1 MGGALWVERVRILR
15 DVARAIP
22 THALAAA
29 VLRDLLLVVAALTIA
44 LLAPAAL
51 RRLADRRQRGIT
63 FDLLPPEDSELALAD
78 WVAFFRGLFGM
89 ARPWWKRC
97 ILGEPWVVFRY
108 VVEAGGTR
116 ARCWCPEHLEALLR
130 SLLRTA
136 APGME
141 INVAQDQVPQG
152 GPAAHTRL
160 RLWREAL
167 YPLASPRGDNLR
179 GILGALATT
188 GSGVYELTVQPDVH
202 WQGEAQR
209 RLDQLAGI
217 GTSSNPLS
225 GILSELLDIFAGP
238 LLRKAASPPHLGKS
252 TRHSS
257 PPGDK
262 AGEPGYRVE
271 ARLRVSAQS
280 SAQSKAAMQAL
291 TSAFRTLDGGN
302 GLRPARVWRGRR
314 FDRDIAESRPPRTK
328 SLTLCAEELAHLF
341 HLPCPGAALLT
352 APVRVAPVA
361 LPTGGGRVLCIG
373 DDDGR
378 TPVTVSQ
385 VDLRH
390 HIHVIGATGSGKST
404 ELANLGLGAIANN
417 VGVGVIDPKGDLVRD
432 LLQRI
437 PRSLAGRVV
446 LIDPAERDYPIGL
459 NVLDCPDPDL
469 REVVC
474 DSVVTIFRKNYERF
488 WGPRTDDVMR
498 AAVLTLLHRPG
509 LTLCEIPLLLLHPEG
524 RTKLVG
530 KLNDPVGLDAFWEEY
545 DRMGE
550 TQRLQMVG
558 PLLNKLRT
566 FLLRRTVRNMLG
578 QPRSTVDLQRV
589 MDEGGIIL
597 ISLAKGLLGEETSRL
612 LGSFMVARI
621 WQAALTRAD
630 RPENLRPDFN
640 LLLDE
645 FQTYLHL
652 PQSLGEILAEARGY
666 HLSLTLANQHL
677 GQLSRETVEA
687 LSANAR
693 TRMVFQ
699 CGQEDAR
706 YLAKEFQPWMSEL
719 QLRNLQ
725 PHQVAV
731 RLYSGGRTLPPFTGM
746 TRPLPEPPLDSD
758 AEQLRRTAL
767 RRFGRAR
774 EVVEAEIVARYRGTA
789 MAPVSPPPDDS
800 HEDEV
805 PVVEDGPDNGLQQ
818 LQQETLHLLQPSAD
832 DLP

>member
-1 MGGALWVERVRILR
+1 MGAPLRVDRVRILR
-15 DVARAIP
+15 DVLRVIHPPAP
-22 THALAAA
+22 TPA
-29 VLRDLLLVVAALTIA
+29 VLRELLLILAALTMA
-44 LLAPAAL
+44 LVAPAIL

-63 FDLLPPEDSELALAD
+63 FELLPPEESALVLAD
-78 WVAFFRGLFGM
+78 WVGFFRGLFGM
-89 ARPWWKRC
+89 ARPWWKRW
-97 ILGEPWVVFRY
+97 LFGEPWVVFQY
-108 VVEAGGTR
+108 VVEAGVTR

-136 APGME
+136 LPGME
-141 INVAQDQVPQG
+141 ICEAGDAVALPK
-152 GPAAHTRL
+152 PAARARL

-167 YPLASPRGDNLR
+167 HPLATPRDDNLR
-179 GILGALATT
+179 GVLGALATT
-188 GSGVYELTVQPDVH
+188 GTGVYELVVQPDVK
-202 WQGEAQR
+202 WQGQAQR
-209 RLDQLAGI
+209 RLDEMAGI
-217 GTSSNPLS
+217 GRSANALS

-238 LLRKAASPPHLGKS
+238 LLRKAASPPKAGTS
-252 TRHSS
+252 TRHS
-257 PPGDK
+257 PPAGDK

-271 ARLRVSAQS
+271 ARLRISALS
-280 SAQSKAAMQAL
+280 SAQSKRGIQAL
-291 TSAFRTLDGGN
+291 TSAFRTLDGAN
-302 GLRPARVWRGRR
+302 GLRPARVWLGRR
-314 FDRDIAESRPPRTK
+314 FDRDIAQSRPPRTK
-328 SLTLCAEELAHLF
+328 ALTLCAEELAHLF
-341 HLPCPGAALLT
+341 HLPCPGAALLA
-352 APVRVAPVA
+352 APVRVPPVV
-361 LPTGGGRVLCIG
+361 LPTHGRILCIG
-373 DDDGR
+373 DDDAR
-378 TPVTVSQ
+378 TPVTVSLK
-385 VDLRH
+385 DLRH
-390 HIHVIGATGSGKST
+390 HVHVIGSTGSGKST
-404 ELANLGLGAIANN
+404 ELANLGLGAIADR

-437 PRSLAGRVV
+437 PGSLARRVV
-446 LIDPAERDYPIGL
+446 LIDPAERDYPIGI

-630 RPENLRPDFN
+630 RPENQRPDFN

-677 GQLSRETVEA
+677 GQLSRETMEA

-767 RRFGRAR
+767 RRCGRAR
-774 EVVEAEIVARYRGTA
+774 EVVEAEIVARYRGTG

-800 HEDEV
+800 HEDDV
-805 PVVEDGPDNGLQQ
+805 PAVEDGPDIGLQQ
-818 LQQETLHLLQPSAD
+818 VQQQTPHLPQPSAD